1 MRVIN
6 LSAKVTSDRRMDIS
20 GVFRKALKFD
30 DLTSDP
36 AAENVV
42 IETLQRLLDNQYVML
57 RSVPLD
63 DPEVPVPL
71 VLVGPPGV
79 RVIYASSIKGVYRAK
94 EESWEQMD
102 DRTQN
107 FKLARPNLLQRT
119 SLMAKAV
126 QAYLAARNFEQADVD
141 AVLIFT
147 DPGIHVDTIRPAV
160 RVVQADALDRFGA
173 GLAQSPAFFDKET
186 TQRIVN
192 VLGGEQLAERE
203 AAKTAAQ
210 MQDAFSFQDVPSKK
224 VRRTPDVVY
233 QSGEAPLFKRIPFNK
248 RQLIVLGL
256 MVLVNII
263 ILSAFVFLILLTS

>member
-30 DLTSDP
+30 DSTSDP